1 MPAPIIWQA
10 ASTARTRDWMR
21 KTAGRSDGCRPSGPR
36 STLEAVEFFAGFK
49 SHSFARRNIHS
60 FTGARIAADAR
71 LSGLHGKN
79 SKPPQ
84 FDSLGASHSVLQRFK
99 NRFHGLLGLD
109 AAHACSFELCQYG
122 VYDIQFNQAC
132 LRCSGA
138 DARGCAPGCQDVTRR
153 LHWHSSLTASWS
165 HVRSTAFAKLD
176 CLERN
181 A

>member
-1 MPAPIIWQA
+1 MPAPIIWQLQVQPA
-10 ASTARTRDWMR
+10 PEIGCEKLREGQTAT
-21 KTAGRSDGCRPSGPR
+21 GPSGPR
-36 STLEAVEFFAGFK
+36 STLEALELFAGLK
-49 SHSFARRNIHS
+49 SHSLARRNIH
-60 FTGARIAADAR
+60 FLTGARIAADAR

-165 HVRSTAFAKLD
+165 HVRLTAFAKLD